1 MTHRYIIR
9 SKMAWAILLLSICLA
24 MAWTVS
30 LPASEEDGPALSTNE
45 TFESAVPQL
54 LDAAT
59 ETLQHE
65 STEQPSSTASAPPAD
80 SPNALRFVRS
90 LPTVAGPAAPP
101 VRTADAGLHKLDLG
115 DLIVTDL
122 KLDETPAAKSPAGD
136 APATDAAPTSLNQN
150 KPAVSTPAAT
160 DEAADAA
167 EPEKDT
173 AEPDSATPS
182 PGALTPMQKALRAKI
197 VKALRLN
204 YPQHLN
210 SRDHNPWEMMHGL
223 IAYGVDTKFFRN
235 APGGPT
241 VNGAA
246 YLCVNGKCHGLNL
259 LYVEDGRIMVRKGPY
274 VQGHYGQFLAILA
287 QAHVPSDYVL
297 RADGKEF
304 TISDLIKSEMETC
317 QAGTEL
323 TFKLISLAHYLPVD
337 TTWKNDDGEE
347 WSIPRLISEE
357 IKQPILHTA
366 ACGGTHRLMGLSYAL
381 YKRNLEGLPIDG
393 QYARA
398 QKYLREYHNYAFLLQ
413 NPDGSFSTEW
423 FKGKG
428 NRDDVD
434 RKVKTTGHI
443 LEWLSFSLPEEEL
456 FDARTVKAVNFLAG
470 VLLMGPNHQWEVG
483 PHGHA
488 LHALRIYERRAYA
501 NYSFEEPEARPEIVQ
516 ATPEATAAPSSK
528 QKPQRSTLQRLNPR
542 RSPSQQGM
550 RTPSPR
556 TR

>member
-1 MTHRYIIR
+1 MTQRHIIR
-9 SKMAWAILLLSICLA
+9 SKTAWGILLLSMCLA
-24 MAWTVS
+24 SAWSAS
-30 LPASEEDGPALSTNE
+30 LTASEESGPEVIVLE
-45 TFESAVPQL
+45 IGEPRL
-54 LDAAT
+54 LDGNPQPI
-59 ETLQHE
+59 EE
-65 STEQPSSTASAPPAD
+65 EQPDEPAD
-80 SPNALRFVRS
+80 SVPSDDAVRTANALRFTPVHV
-90 LPTVAGPAAPP
+90 TVAGPQVLPIR
-101 VRTADAGLHKLDLG
+101 VADSGLHKKDLG
-115 DLIVTDL
+115 DLIITDRQL
-122 KLDETPAAKSPAGD
+122 EDIATTSIVIPSAQGPVADEQPSDENTERD
-136 APATDAAPTSLNQN
+136 ASDVDS
-150 KPAVSTPAAT
+150 KPADPIPNELTPI
-160 DEAADAA
+160 E
-167 EPEKDT
+167 
-173 AEPDSATPS
+173 
-182 PGALTPMQKALRAKI
+182 LTPMQKALRAKI

-210 SRDHNPWEMMHGL
+210 TRDHNPWEMMHGL

-259 LYVEDGRIMVRKGPY
+259 LYVEEGRIMVRKGPY

-287 QAHVPSDYVL
+287 QAHIPSDYVL

-304 TISDLIKSEMETC
+304 TVSDLIKSEMETC
-317 QAGTEL
+317 QTGTEL
-323 TFKLISLAHYLPVD
+323 TFKLISLAHYLPIE
-337 TTWKNDDGEE
+337 TTWENDDGEE

-443 LEWLSFSLPEEEL
+443 LEWLAFSLPEDEL
-456 FDARTVKAVNFLAG
+456 FDDRTIKAVNFLAG
-470 VLLMGPNHQWEVG
+470 VLLMGSSHEWEVG

-501 NYSFEEPEARPEIVQ
+501 NYSFDEPGPSPEIVQ
-516 ATPEATAAPSSK
+516 AKPDPKAAARANSK
-528 QKPQRSTLQRLNPR
+528 TRPNPQRSAPR
-542 RSPSQQGM
+542 RHSSQGM
-550 RTPSPR
+550 RTPPR